1 MRPLRDCELTTVSGG
16 DKEGISVAVGLAGG
30 FTGGLAGGLSGIFVG
45 PVCTLAMAGIGYA
58 IGLGTGVIHYFL
70 NRSHTSGDTT

>member
-1 MRPLRDCELTTVSGG
+1 MRPLRNCELTTVSGG

-30 FTGGLAGGLSGIFVG
+30 LTGGIEDGLTGIFVG
-45 PVCTLAMAGIGYA
+45 PICTLAMAGIGYT